1 MLWYVKLVIKSVKV
15 GVDYFRRTMYVGVSS
30 HHSAEEIK
38 RKRVFNTGD

>member
-1 MLWYVKLVIKSVKV
+1 MLWYAKLVIKSVKV
-15 GVDYFRRTMYVGVSS
+15 GVDYFRRTMYVGVIS